1 MKRIAKI
8 FLQIPALLVLIVLRI
23 LRPVLK
29 VELCIVAFHRF
40 GHLAL
45 EPEIYLGELEI
56 RAAQRD
62 GRRFPI
68 TVQWWSLGPKKLQA
82 NRYLA
87 TKWKQVI
94 RVLPSWWI
102 DALHSVGTKISMLRL
117 VEPHM
122 SIRGSLNSLDRTD
135 AQLELTD
142 NEIAEGMSQLRAIGI
157 DPNKPYACLVVR
169 DGGYYASLGEKESD
183 GYSFL
188 NFDISTFEQAALSL
202 VQRGYQVVRMGA
214 GSAATFGAGHSTVI
228 DYANSNLRSEFLD
241 IYIAA
246 TCSFAIST
254 QTGPDAVCLA
264 FRRPVCY
271 IDVTRFS
278 QFFFG
283 TKLAWWNP
291 AELWQGDSRLTLRDI
306 LRGPIFWIKD
316 PNDFIRQGIRQ
327 VRSSAERIDHLVMSF
342 VDAFENNV
350 NRLNEID
357 EKVHSVREIIAR
369 ETGDRGKSEFGEIH
383 AVLNSGFVELIQES
397 RHFMS

>member
-1 MKRIAKI
+1 
-8 FLQIPALLVLIVLRI
+8 
-23 LRPVLK
+23 
-29 VELCIVAFHRF
+29 
-40 GHLAL
+40 
-45 EPEIYLGELEI
+45 
-56 RAAQRD
+56 
-62 GRRFPI
+62 
-68 TVQWWSLGPKKLQA
+68 
-82 NRYLA
+82 
-87 TKWKQVI
+87 
-94 RVLPSWWI
+94 
-102 DALHSVGTKISMLRL
+102 
-117 VEPHM
+117 
-122 SIRGSLNSLDRTD
+122 
-135 AQLELTD
+135 
-142 NEIAEGMSQLRAIGI
+142 
-157 DPNKPYACLVVR
+157 VR

-271 IDVTRFS
+271 VDVTRYS

-327 VRSSAERIDHLVMSF
+327 VRSGAERIDHLVMSF
-342 VDAFENNV
+342 VDAFENDV
-350 NRLNEID
+350 NRSNEID
-357 EKVHSVREIIAR
+357 EKVHSVRDIIAR